1 MGQRQAIASFTSR
14 SHRKRLREKRKNHVG
29 NRYMRRRRA
38 MNIGLG
44 LAGGAL
50 VGLTPI
56 AASAK
61 SLIPSRALKSLR
73 VKLVN
78 ALTRANNIGCS
89 AAAERVADSGSS
101 TVSLHVRGVD
111 LTVPALRQITQAISA
126 LNHGEARLLTSVS
139 VSYNPALSDAGAQT
153 LADSLPS
160 VLPELGMVGCEVTDV
175 GGRALLAWAER
186 AKGLRMLCIEENQFS
201 ASMVARFRKLADT
214 KPGLSLF
221 I

>member
-1 MGQRQAIASFTSR
+1 
-14 SHRKRLREKRKNHVG
+14 
-29 NRYMRRRRA
+29 MRRRRA

-44 LAGGAL
+44 LAGAAL

-61 SLIPSRALKSLR
+61 SLIPSRALTSLR

-78 ALTRANNIGCS
+78 ALTRANSVGCS
-89 AAAERVADSGSS
+89 AAAERLFSDSGSS
-101 TVSLHVRGVD
+101 TVSLHLRGVD
-111 LTVPALRQITQAISA
+111 LTVPELRQVTHAISA
-126 LNHGEARLLTSVS
+126 LNHDEACLLTSVS

-201 ASMVARFRKLADT
+201 ASMVLRFRKLADT